1 MISSGNAC
9 FHAWLSVF
17 DTSYGGNW
25 QELSYPREGVLILPA
40 NGHRKQYA
48 PYGYG
53 YIQWMNG
60 IYTSARCFKRPLSPE
75 STTPEHFRFII
86 YRGYMT
92 PEKEYWIKLVPLTK
106 CYQKYHLMELV
117 PSSVYNNPEQP
128 EDWW

>member
-1 MISSGNAC
+1 MEHN
-9 FHAWLSVF
+9 
-17 DTSYGGNW
+17 
-25 QELSYPREGVLILPA
+25 
-40 NGHRKQYA
+40 KQCRRHDIMYA

-53 YIQWMNG
+53 YIQSMNG
-60 IYTSARCFKRPLSPE
+60 IYTSARCLKRSLLPG
-75 STTPEHFRFII
+75 STAPEHFRFII

>member
-1 MISSGNAC
+1 
-9 FHAWLSVF
+9 
-17 DTSYGGNW
+17 
-25 QELSYPREGVLILPA
+25 
-40 NGHRKQYA
+40 
-48 PYGYG
+48 
-53 YIQWMNG
+53 MNG
-60 IYTSARCFKRPLSPE
+60 IYTSARCFKRSLLPG
-75 STTPEHFRFII
+75 STAPEHFRFII